1 MWIEIPL
8 NLVRQSTRRLSLPS
22 GEVWI
27 EIPFCHNRQPPLFCH
42 FPQGKCG
49 LKFPGAG
56 CCCQTIPSLPS
67 GEVWIEIYKMVVI
80 GNCETNVKLYPNNQ
94 KSRQGSMAGRRMQE
108 TGFYGNAIRQEDAP
122 AKGNVWNG
130 RLQAIRGFR
139 LRIYLCL
146 WILSA
151 TITVISCVIAAG
163 SRSAWSV
170 FSF

>member
-1 MWIEIPL
+1 MIFTH
-8 NLVRQSTRRLSLPS
+8 VFQ
-22 GEVWI
+22 
-27 EIPFCHNRQPPLFCH
+27 LF
-42 FPQGKCG
+42 
-49 LKFPGAG
+49 A
-56 CCCQTIPSLPS
+56 PSLPS

>member
-1 MWIEIPL
+1 MYSSCL
-8 NLVRQSTRRLSLPS
+8 HR
-22 GEVWI
+22 
-27 EIPFCHNRQPPLFCH
+27 H

-49 LKFPGAG
+49 LKSIMFTVI
-56 CCCQTIPSLPS
+56 CCPCSSLPS